1 MCAIFGSF
9 NRNKFSKLAEVN
21 GYRGSHS
28 YSISIYDPIKKEIK
42 LIKRDLGKF
51 SMDTVDNY
59 MGVYWIGHI
68 QAPTTDD
75 KDLDSVHP
83 SQEDFSWLWHNGII
97 KDNYVKEM
105 QKEYGDIKW
114 DTRLLNLR
122 LNDNK
127 SLDEVDGAFSCLRY
141 ENGNMYLFRNE
152 ISPMFIDKELSI
164 SSTSFTGARKTT
176 ANAVLKLNFDDYNY
190 SVVQKFTTK
199 ENPYYFG

>member
-9 NRNKFSKLAEVN
+9 DRSKFAKLAEVN

-28 YSISIYDPIKKEIK
+28 YSISIYDPLKREIR

-51 SMDTVDNY
+51 SMDTVDEY

-75 KDLDSVHP
+75 KGLDSVHP

-97 KDNYVKEM
+97 KDSYVKVM
-105 QKEYGDIKW
+105 QEEYGDIKW
-114 DTRLLNLR
+114 DTRLLNLW

-127 SLDEVDGAFSCLRY
+127 PLDDVDGAFSCLRY
-141 ENGNMYLFRNE
+141 EGGNIYLFRNE
-152 ISPMFIDKELSI
+152 ISPMFIDKQLSI
-164 SSTSFTGARKTT
+164 SSTSFTGAKKTT
-176 ANAVLKLNFDDYNY
+176 ANAVLRLNFDDKNCD
-190 SVVQKFTTK
+190 VVQKFTTK
-199 ENPYYFG
+199 ENPYFFG